1 MKNIDAYPNMSDP
14 IVLEAMNFMIDAH
27 RNHAKSPDPVL
38 GGHRRKYSKAH
49 YEVHPI
55 QVAKMVSL
63 SRDNSAINIANALLH
78 DVVEDTLKGLG
89 DIREHFGK
97 LFGDSVG
104 ADIAYGVS
112 QVTDVSRPEDGN
124 RKFRKNLDKEHYW
137 RATPELKTVKLADF
151 KSNLPSIVAQDP
163 GFAKRWVAEKVDI
176 MPGMLEGDPALW
188 ADVDRMIQRYFQ
200 KLECQEPNWEL
211 V

>member
-1 MKNIDAYPNMSDP
+1 MKNINDYPNMSDP

-27 RNHAKSPDPVL
+27 RNYAKSPDPVL

-63 SRDNSAINIANALLH
+63 SRDNSAINIACALLH
-78 DVVEDTLKGLG
+78 DVVEDTMKTLG

-97 LFGDSVG
+97 IWGDEVG
-104 ADIAYGVS
+104 AAIAYGVS

-124 RKFRKNLDKEHYW
+124 RAFRKNLDKEHYW
-137 RATPELKTVKLADF
+137 RATPELMTVKLADF
-151 KSNLPSIVAQDP
+151 KSNLPSIVRNDP
-163 GFAKRWVAEKVDI
+163 GFARKWVAEKVDI
-176 MPGMLEGDPALW
+176 MPGLKAGDPDLW
-188 ADVDRMIQRYFQ
+188 ADVDAMIQRYYQ
-200 KLECQEPNWEL
+200 KLDCQVPEWEL